1 MQATYSL
8 QRSSVG
14 VLTAAIV
21 FLAALILGGAGGYV
35 LKSATG
41 VSVASVTSRAN
52 PAAIS
57 APANITWNT
66 DASAAQA
73 RKQFQRAN

>member
-14 VLTAAIV
+14 VVTAAMV
-21 FLAALILGGAGGYV
+21 FLATLILGGAGGYM
-35 LKSATG
+35 LRSATG
-41 VSVASVTSRAN
+41 VSVATVTSRSN

-57 APANITWNT
+57 APTNVTWDT

-73 RKQFQRAN
+73 RQQFQRAN